1 MIPLSIDATN
11 ALVISQV
18 VLSITLPLPIVALL
32 KFTRRPDLMGRSAPV
47 VTDDRSRLDRAVD
60 V

>member
-1 MIPLSIDATN
+1 MRTN

-18 VLSITLPLPIVALL
+18 VLSITLPLPMVALL